1 MLAVS
6 LVLSPSSKLTM
17 YDQVSKIGSA
27 SPIWLPSLL
36 CLRTETHHLDHCA
49 TMGKHDLST
58 EIIVTHFGHDLSI
71 TVIRVNEIGAVKVV
85 RVVSSFGQG
94 NHEPLQPVQDELRQT
109 HRTGVACQGEQ
120 SFEALRQ

>member
-17 YDQVSKIGSA
+17 YNQVSKIGSGLA
-27 SPIWLPSLL
+27 SPIRLPSLL
-36 CLRTETHHLDHCA
+36 RLRTETHHLDHCA

-85 RVVSSFGQG
+85 RVVWCQVLGMLDSG
-94 NHEPLQPVQDELRQT
+94 NAKVI
-109 HRTGVACQGEQ
+109 A
-120 SFEALRQ
+120 